1 MIAFVP
7 PNSKKRAAIIASQ
20 YGDDLEARRK
30 PRFITNSFTPGQARI
45 EDSRY

>member
-7 PNSKKRAAIIASQ
+7 PNSKKRAAIIARPYS
-20 YGDDLEARRK
+20 DDLKARGK
-30 PRFITNSFTPGQARI
+30 PKFITNSFTPGQARI